1 MPRKARGR
9 LIKNCEWCGNPI
21 GAERG
26 PAAKTC
32 SPECSLDR
40 NSARERVR
48 YGRVKDT
55 QAWKATR
62 ADYLER
68 LRERLAADP
77 EFARRIAQGRR
88 EAARRYHVKLN
99 PEQLEAYRAQRRAWH
114 RNLAPERR
122 AERKYWYGTLS
133 PQLKALFLLELREKR
148 ALARLKEAS
157 QILDTRTKWDKSNDH
172 LLGTM
177 SDGKLARQL
186 GVQQQVVTYHRRRLG
201 IAPTTS
207 NVAPQLSDDDS
218 TGHNHS
224 LSDPRQQGMSASA
237 SQRNTRQI
245 RKVTCIVSETG
256 K

>member
-68 LRERLAADP
+68 LRDTP
-77 EFARRIAQGRR
+77 GEFRVGGQALAQGR
-88 EAARRYHVKLN
+88 AK
-99 PEQLEAYRAQRRAWH
+99 RRA
-114 RNLAPERR
+114 
-122 AERKYWYGTLS
+122 G
-133 PQLKALFLLELREKR
+133 
-148 ALARLKEAS
+148 
-157 QILDTRTKWDKSNDH
+157 
-172 LLGTM
+172 
-177 SDGKLARQL
+177 
-186 GVQQQVVTYHRRRLG
+186 
-201 IAPTTS
+201 TTS
-207 NVAPQLSDDDS
+207 SSIQSS
-218 TGHNHS
+218 
-224 LSDPRQQGMSASA
+224 
-237 SQRNTRQI
+237 
-245 RKVTCIVSETG
+245 
-256 K
+256 